1 MPVNAK
7 CWRGISIT
15 RRGSLPEVATGRLT
29 FALSRAYIEAMT
41 GFPTAFSRVFVFLLV
56 LAGFTAP
63 AGAAYRITEQDRA
76 DIVRIEAYL
85 NTIES
90 LRSKFVQLSTGGR
103 VAEGTIYIERP
114 KRLRLQYRN
123 PSNIQVYANGNWLAH
138 VDTDLEAV
146 WHVPLKA
153 TPAAFLVRD
162 QIKLSGD
169 VTVER
174 VIRDARTI
182 SVSLVQAEEPDAGRF
197 VLTFS
202 DSPLALR
209 KWTVTDVQGISI
221 SVSLVAPD
229 FNVAIPRDVFIFDES
244 KFEPEMQ

>member
-1 MPVNAK
+1 MN
-7 CWRGISIT
+7 
-15 RRGSLPEVATGRLT
+15 
-29 FALSRAYIEAMT
+29 
-41 GFPTAFSRVFVFLLV
+41 GFPTAFSRVFVFVILLV
-56 LAGFTAP
+56 GFAVP
-63 AGAAYRITEQDRA
+63 AGAAYRITEQDRV
-76 DIVRIEAYL
+76 DIARIEAYL
-85 NTIES
+85 NTMES

-114 KRLRLQYRN
+114 KRLRLQYRK

-162 QIKLSGD
+162 EIKLSGD
-169 VTVER
+169 ISVER
-174 VIRDARTI
+174 VMRDARTI
-182 SVSLVQAEEPDAGRF
+182 SVSLFQTEEPDAGRF

-209 KWTVTDVQGISI
+209 KWTVTDAQGVST
-221 SVSLVAPD
+221 SVNLVAPA
-229 FNVAIPRDVFIFDES
+229 FNVAIPREVFIFDES
-244 KFEPEMQ
+244 KFDPEVQ

>member
-1 MPVNAK
+1 MI
-7 CWRGISIT
+7 G
-15 RRGSLPEVATGRLT
+15 
-29 FALSRAYIEAMT
+29 
-41 GFPTAFSRVFVFLLV
+41 FSRIFVFVVL
-56 LAGFTAP
+56 LAGFAAP
-63 AGAAYRITEQDRA
+63 SQAAYRITEQDKA
-76 DIVRIEAYL
+76 DIARIETYL
-85 NTIES
+85 NAMES
-90 LRSKFVQLSTGGR
+90 LRSKFVQLSTGGK

-114 KRLRLQYRN
+114 KRLRLQYKN

-169 VTVER
+169 ITVER

-182 SVSLVQAEEPDAGRF
+182 SVSLVQTAEPDSGRF

-209 KWTVTDVQGISI
+209 KWTVTDVQGVST
-221 SVSLVAPD
+221 SVSLVAPA
-229 FNVAIPRDVFIFDES
+229 FNVAIPREIFIFDES
-244 KFEPEMQ
+244 KFEPEVQ

>member
-1 MPVNAK
+1 M
-7 CWRGISIT
+7 
-15 RRGSLPEVATGRLT
+15 
-29 FALSRAYIEAMT
+29 
-41 GFPTAFSRVFVFLLV
+41 FVIL
-56 LAGFTAP
+56 LAGFAVP
-63 AGAAYRITEQDRA
+63 AGAAYRITEKDRA
-76 DIVRIEAYL
+76 DIARIEAYL
-85 NTIES
+85 NSMES

-114 KRLRLQYRN
+114 SRLRLEYKT

-138 VDTDLEAV
+138 VDTELEAI

-162 QIKLSGD
+162 RIKLSGD
-169 VTVER
+169 ITVQR
-174 VIRDARTI
+174 VMRDARTI
-182 SVSLVQAEEPDAGRF
+182 SVSLVQTDEPEAGRF

-209 KWTVTDVQGISI
+209 KWTVTDAQGIST
-221 SVSLVAPD
+221 SVNLVAPA

-244 KFEPEMQ
+244 KFEREVQ

>member
-1 MPVNAK
+1 MI
-7 CWRGISIT
+7 G
-15 RRGSLPEVATGRLT
+15 
-29 FALSRAYIEAMT
+29 
-41 GFPTAFSRVFVFLLV
+41 FSRFLVFVFLL
-56 LAGFTAP
+56 AGFALP
-63 AGAAYRITEQDRA
+63 VEAAYRITEQDKA
-76 DIVRIEAYL
+76 DIARIEAYL
-85 NTIES
+85 NSMES
-90 LRSKFVQLSTGGR
+90 LRSKFVQLSTGGK

-114 KRLRLQYRN
+114 KRLRLQYKK

-169 VTVER
+169 ITVER
-174 VIRDARTI
+174 VIRDARTV
-182 SVSLVQAEEPDAGRF
+182 SVSLVQTEEPDAGRF

-209 KWTVTDVQGISI
+209 KWTVTDVQGVST
-221 SVSLVAPD
+221 SVSLVAPA
-229 FNVAIPRDVFIFDES
+229 FNVAIPREVFIFDES
-244 KFEPEMQ
+244 KFELEVQ

>member
-1 MPVNAK
+1 
-7 CWRGISIT
+7 
-15 RRGSLPEVATGRLT
+15 
-29 FALSRAYIEAMT
+29 MT
-41 GFPTAFSRVFVFLLV
+41 GFSRIFVFMILL
-56 LAGFTAP
+56 LGFAVP
-63 AGAAYRITEQDRA
+63 AGAAYRITEKDRA
-76 DIVRIEAYL
+76 DIARIEAYL
-85 NTIES
+85 NSMES

-114 KRLRLQYRN
+114 SRLRLEYKT

-138 VDTDLEAV
+138 VDTELEAI

-162 QIKLSGD
+162 RIKLSGD
-169 VTVER
+169 ITVQR
-174 VIRDARTI
+174 VMRDARTI
-182 SVSLVQAEEPDAGRF
+182 SVSLVQTDEPDAGRF

-209 KWTVTDVQGISI
+209 KWTVTDAQGIST
-221 SVSLVAPD
+221 SVNLVAPA

-244 KFEPEMQ
+244 KFEREVQ

>member
-1 MPVNAK
+1 M
-7 CWRGISIT
+7 
-15 RRGSLPEVATGRLT
+15 
-29 FALSRAYIEAMT
+29 
-41 GFPTAFSRVFVFLLV
+41 
-56 LAGFTAP
+56 
-63 AGAAYRITEQDRA
+63 
-76 DIVRIEAYL
+76 
-85 NTIES
+85 
-90 LRSKFVQLSTGGR
+90 
-103 VAEGTIYIERP
+103 
-114 KRLRLQYRN
+114 
-123 PSNIQVYANGNWLAH
+123 
-138 VDTDLEAV
+138 
-146 WHVPLKA
+146 
-153 TPAAFLVRD
+153 RD

-182 SVSLVQAEEPDAGRF
+182 SVSLVQTEEPDAGRF

-244 KFEPEMQ
+244 KFEPEVQ